1 MNYNTTKLRSSFE
14 AMKYDS
20 AKQAVFFSEVE
31 KFVRVAIH
39 EIADIRKIYEGAN
52 DLFGGYYEEDD
63 LVQDC
68 VLKVFELIEEEKL
81 LDASGLTSYIGN
93 VIKNVL
99 MNYIRKESN
108 RGYIVTVTALDDN
121 IAVAYEDYHDFAE
134 EDLSSIA
141 KNVEAAAPKK
151 TSGNKVYQVS
161 KNYKKVAE
169 FDTLE
174 EAAKETG
181 VPKSNISACCS
192 HKRKTAGKYLWF
204 FSNDNLCDLLNEAS

>member
-1 MNYNTTKLRSSFE
+1 MNYSTAKLRSSFE
-14 AMKYDS
+14 AMKYDPS
-20 AKQAVFFSEVE
+20 KQAVFFSEVE
-31 KFVRVAIH
+31 KFIRVAIH

-68 VLKVFELIEEEKL
+68 VLRVFELLEEEKL
-81 LDASGLTSYIGN
+81 VDASGLTSYIGN

-108 RGYIVTVTALDDN
+108 RGYIVTITALDDN
-121 IAVAYEDYHDFAE
+121 LVIGYDDYHDFAE

-151 TSGNKVYQVS
+151 NSSVKVIQVS

-181 VPKSNISACCS
+181 VQKGHISECCR
-192 HKRKTAGKYLWF
+192 HKRKSAGSYLWL
-204 FSNDNLCDLLNEAS
+204 FSNDKLCDLLNEAS